1 MVSTNDGSAE
11 RTPLE
16 ERAKDL
22 FDDSVG
28 NLDGRTRSAL
38 TQARHAAL
46 AELEDRKRQGAW
58 KVWGT
63 LSGAAAAALVVAVVF
78 GPLWTTTQ
86 QAQIQQTQ
94 DGGAMPFED
103 FDIVADAENLEL
115 LQNLDFY
122 AWLDSVDPLPSG

>member
-1 MVSTNDGSAE
+1 MVSTNDDRAE
-11 RTPLE
+11 RTALE
-16 ERAKDL
+16 ERAQDL

-38 TQARHAAL
+38 TQARNAAL
-46 AELEDRKRQGAW
+46 AELEDRKRQGVW
-58 KVWGT
+58 KLWGP
-63 LSGAAAAALVVAVVF
+63 LSGSAAAALVVAVVF

-86 QAQIQQTQ
+86 HTQ
-94 DGGAMPFED
+94 DTGAMPFED

-115 LQNLDFY
+115 LQDLDFY